1 MNLPRLFASFGISFV
16 FLMIAMI
23 IHELSHG
30 FTAYKLG
37 DSTAKF
43 SGRFTLNPLAHID
56 PLWSLLLPFLLFV
69 SSNGQF
75 ISGAAKPTSINY
87 WALDNKRTGVFLI
100 GLSGLMANFLL
111 ALFLTIFVRIVPLS
125 ADLTL
130 IIIKFVVINISLCV
144 FNLIP
149 IHPLDGS
156 RILSSILPKNLAV
169 AYHNIKPYSFILL
182 LVLIWLGFF
191 NSIVRPLAISI
202 LHLLGLP
209 F

>member
-1 MNLPRLFASFGISFV
+1 MNLSRLFISFGISFA
-16 FLMIAMI
+16 FLVIAI
-23 IHELSHG
+23 IVHEFSHG

-43 SGRFTLNPLAHID
+43 SGRLTLNPLVHID

-75 ISGAAKPTSINY
+75 ISGAAKPIPINY
-87 WALDNKRTGVFLI
+87 WVLDNKRMGVFLI
-100 GLSGLMANFLL
+100 GLSGIMVNFIL
-111 ALFLTIFVRIVPLS
+111 ALSLTVFVRIAPLS

-130 IIIKFVVINISLCV
+130 IIMKFVVINISLCV

-156 RILSSILPKNLAV
+156 RILSSILPEKVSV
-169 AYHNIKPYSFILL
+169 AYHKIKPYSFILL
-182 LVLIWLGFF
+182 IVLIWLGFF
-191 NSIVRPLAISI
+191 NSIIRSLVISI

>member
-1 MNLPRLFASFGISFV
+1 MNLPRLFASFGISFG
-16 FLMIAMI
+16 FLVIAII
-23 IHELSHG
+23 IHEFSHG

-43 SGRFTLNPLAHID
+43 SGRFTLNPLVHID

-75 ISGAAKPTSINY
+75 ISGAAKSIPIKY
-87 WALDNKRTGVFLI
+87 CALYNKRTGVFLI
-100 GLSGLMANFLL
+100 GLSGIMANFLL
-111 ALFLTIFVRIVPLS
+111 ALSLTIFVRIVPLS

-130 IIIKFVVINISLCV
+130 IIMKFVVINISLCV

-149 IHPLDGS
+149 VHPLDGS
-156 RILSSILPKNLAV
+156 RILSSILPEKVSAT
-169 AYHNIKPYSFILL
+169 YHNIKPYSFILL
-182 LVLIWLGFF
+182 VVLIWLGFF
-191 NSIVRPLAISI
+191 NSIIRPLVISI